1 MRFGSKKHKK
11 SIKNFGV
18 FKKVSTFAHAIGKYP
33 IVVLKNAE
41 IAQLVEHNLA
51 KVGVA
56 SSSLVF
62 RSKLDSCS
70 CDCLFLCQNIFC
82 GTPQLVE
89 RNLAPRS
96 QKLQPWQGKQNQ
108 RVSAMYA
115 EIAQLVEHNLAKVGV
130 ASSSLVFRSKKQRKP
145 LTDICEGLFAYPN
158 LANVVLYSA
167 TASFQTKISRTK

>member
-18 FKKVSTFAHAIGKYP
+18 FKKVSTFALAIGNYP

-62 RSKLDSCS
+62 RSKSEGWLNAD
-70 CDCLFLCQNIFC
+70 LFLFLGLKIL
-82 GTPQLVE
+82 TS
-89 RNLAPRS
+89 APNSLS
-96 QKLQPWQGKQNQ
+96 QGQGIQ
-108 RVSAMYA
+108 
-115 EIAQLVEHNLAKVGV
+115 E
-130 ASSSLVFRSKKQRKP
+130 
-145 LTDICEGLFAYPN
+145 
-158 LANVVLYSA
+158 
-167 TASFQTKISRTK
+167 